1 MGCSWNQQEAWRWAV
16 PEARKGNLLRE
27 VGTVSEVTVQ
37 SFHSLCPNIQIPR
50 KRAPSGPCVCVLTC
64 AQLLS
69 CDPMDCSAPG
79 SFLHGTSQ
87 ARILEVSCHFLLQG
101 IFPTQGLTLGL
112 LWLLHWQVD
121 SLPLSYL
128 GSPSGLLLSICSFP
142 LLEKRNLCF
151 KMYFWLCRVF
161 TATYRLSLVAVSSSY
176 SHCGV

>member
-1 MGCSWNQQEAWRWAV
+1 M
-16 PEARKGNLLRE
+16 
-27 VGTVSEVTVQ
+27 
-37 SFHSLCPNIQIPR
+37 FHSNLPYYYDNKFYLLNIYFVPRVVYQLFHLIFIKLYVINMITFLQKGQITWPASA
-50 KRAPSGPCVCVLTC
+50 RAWGPCVCVLTC

-121 SLPLSYL
+121 SLPLPGKSIWPTFKHML
-128 GSPSGLLLSICSFP
+128 LPSAREEKP
-142 LLEKRNLCF
+142 LL
-151 KMYFWLCRVF
+151 
-161 TATYRLSLVAVSSSY
+161 
-176 SHCGV
+176 